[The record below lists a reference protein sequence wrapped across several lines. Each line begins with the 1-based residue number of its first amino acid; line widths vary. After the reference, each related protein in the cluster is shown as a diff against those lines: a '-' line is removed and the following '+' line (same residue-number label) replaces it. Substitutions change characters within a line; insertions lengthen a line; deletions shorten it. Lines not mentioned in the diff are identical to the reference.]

1 MRVTGKTIQ
10 TAIAVFLG
18 TVAMGASFGQPTPA
32 QEGPKEGLWVERS
45 SEAKEPIRS
54 MLASVV
60 TERPSTAKSG
70 ITGTARKFL
79 PKKASIPQ
87 GSGSSSKELRI
98 GLDTARVEVHPGEAF
113 LFVFGGA
120 RNSMWRMGNQVASHP
135 KDFAVAPL
143 EVKGNR
149 RSAALDESGL
159 FKGEL
164 ISDFSVE
171 DISETEFR
179 VTLPATT
186 PPGEYA
192 WVYVGGG
199 GQRSGTRV
207 FDFKLTSAP
216 AGAPARKP

>member
-1 MRVTGKTIQ
+1 MKVTGKIQ
-10 TAIAVFLG
+10 AAMVVLLS
-18 TVAMGASFGQPTPA
+18 TVAVGASFGQQAPA
-32 QEGPKEGLWVERS
+32 PEGPKEGLWVERS
-45 SEAKEPIRS
+45 PETKEPIRS
-54 MLASVV
+54 MMASVV

-70 ITGTARKFL
+70 ITSTARKFL

-87 GSGSSSKELRI
+87 RSGGGSKELRVM
-98 GLDTARVEVHPGEAF
+98 LETARVEVHPGEAF
-113 LFVFGGA
+113 LFVFGGS
-120 RNSMWRMGNQVASHP
+120 RNSMWKMGNQVASHP

-179 VTLPATT
+179 VTLPPKT

-199 GQRSGTRV
+199 GLRSGTRI

-216 AGAPARKP
+216 AGASARKP